1 MLRLTTDIILSAIFL
16 LEKMPTKNKNIIL
29 AINQLKTYF
38 YDHETDLS
46 KIQITLTRLLE
57 ASHILPEQKKQLLLL
72 FNRPLPKVTD
82 EEVFLNPLRRQVESL
97 FAIKALLNPTD
108 LMMEMVGVIS
118 KRITDILLN
127 YNALKNTEKAAVNT
141 FLSSLRHYVGN
152 SKYNKVIAFGSFKER
167 PSREQV
173 IEILNNNASN
183 QLTVIMHIH
192 FKFALYAVRHVGV
205 KFQDGDTLSGKF
217 AEVISGEYG
226 SIDKYLKALAQVAK
240 HNENIRC
247 FLSDSLI
254 CQSEIYTQFRKRG
267 RAGKLK
273 YSFYTEKMGLLRAG
287 QEEFEQQFP
296 ENYLAWV
303 ADAKAQEPDYE
314 SPIVKSAL
322 KYEAIYV
329 GGASGMAAL
338 FLHLM
343 ENLGRFKTL
352 NQKQCF

>member
-152 SKYNKVIAFGSFKER
+152 SKYNKVIAF
-167 PSREQV
+167 PS
-173 IEILNNNASN
+173 
-183 QLTVIMHIH
+183 IH
-192 FKFALYAVRHVGV
+192 LY
-205 KFQDGDTLSGKF
+205 
-217 AEVISGEYG
+217 
-226 SIDKYLKALAQVAK
+226 
-240 HNENIRC
+240 C
-247 FLSDSLI
+247 LI
-254 CQSEIYTQFRKRG
+254 
-267 RAGKLK
+267 
-273 YSFYTEKMGLLRAG
+273 
-287 QEEFEQQFP
+287 
-296 ENYLAWV
+296 
-303 ADAKAQEPDYE
+303 
-314 SPIVKSAL
+314 
-322 KYEAIYV
+322 
-329 GGASGMAAL
+329 
-338 FLHLM
+338 
-343 ENLGRFKTL
+343 
-352 NQKQCF
+352 